1 MGNASNFNASKE
13 ITLDDLNLNKDYFSS
28 ESFAK
33 VIMKECERRREINIP
48 LKISDISLILNNDV
62 ASSNKKST
70 LIIIDKKVDPESKL
84 HEAVSLGTKVVN
96 YNSDEDSLSSLVEL
110 VQNAHKENGDQ
121 FSIVGFANHG
131 GEVWKIASD
140 LYLPLNP
147 DNSKETVQNGRDLF
161 DALVSVTKKSGRIDL
176 LGCLLLK
183 FDQNLVKSLESFYA
197 INFTASD
204 DETGNLQAGGDWIV
218 ESDTID
224 ISADYFDREKLQ
236 NYKEVMAIP
245 VMVVALGLVAGFGLV
260 AALDDGFI

>member
-13 ITLDDLNLNKDYFSS
+13 ITLDDLNLSKDYFSS
-28 ESFAK
+28 DGFAK
-33 VIMKECERRREINIP
+33 VMKECERRREINIP
-48 LKISDISLILNNDV
+48 FKISDISLILNNDV

-140 LYLPLNP
+140 LSLPLNP
-147 DNSKETVQNGRDLF
+147 DNSKETVQNGRALF
-161 DALVSVTKKSGRIDL
+161 DVLVSVTKKSGRIDL

-183 FDQNLVKSLESFYA
+183 FDQNLVKSLESYYA

-218 ESDTID
+218 ESDNID

-236 NYKEVMAIP
+236 NYKEVMFLPLIVSVLTHLP
-245 VMVVALGLVAGFGLV
+245 LMVV
-260 AALDDGFI
+260 